1 MRSDSEESPSYRFVT
16 KWYAAVQRVSRSRL
30 EDYLSFEPLQIH
42 MQKLTVR
49 EMLLRTSAVLAII
62 ISASIPSSEAF
73 RNGGRSLHIS
83 MSSTSSPSDSFQAV
97 LSDVVKVLATTGPR
111 QGVTRTF
118 QIANAVRNLGGQF
131 IRDQKSF
138 QDERGS
144 ISVPKTVKRLFE
156 ELGATYI
163 KLGQFIASSP
173 TLFPAEYVLEFQSC
187 LDRGPTVS
195 YSQIRDIIEADL
207 KKPISYFYSYVDPKP
222 LASASVAQVHRA
234 QMNDGTNVVIK
245 VRKPGV
251 DSNLQVDL
259 GFLFVTSRIIE
270 FINPALNRVSFS
282 TIVGDLRES
291 MLDELDFTREARNL
305 LKFRDFLD
313 KNSINGATAPKPF
326 LEASNKRVL
335 TMEYLNGVPLV
346 DLVGVKKY
354 SKDTADTLFTAIAT
368 WGKSVAEL
376 DSFHADLHGGN
387 ILVLEDGR
395 VGFLDFGIGTFF
407 VLSVIILLSNLSR
420 E

>member
-1 MRSDSEESPSYRFVT
+1 M
-16 KWYAAVQRVSRSRL
+16 
-30 EDYLSFEPLQIH
+30 
-42 MQKLTVR
+42 
-49 EMLLRTSAVLAII
+49 
-62 ISASIPSSEAF
+62 AF
-73 RNGGRSLHIS
+73 RHGIRRQQIS
-83 MSSTSSPSDSFQAV
+83 MASSSRTTDNFQTV
-97 LSDVVKVLATTGPR
+97 LSDVAKVLTTTGPR
-111 QGVTRTF
+111 QGVTRSL

-138 QDERGS
+138 QDEAGNL
-144 ISVPKTVKRLFE
+144 SVPKTVKRLFE

-207 KKPISYFYSYVDPKP
+207 MKPISSFYNYIDPKP

-234 QMNDGTNVVIK
+234 QMKDGTNVVIK

-259 GFLFVTSRIIE
+259 GFLYVTSRLIE

-291 MLDELDFTREARNL
+291 MLDELDFTREAKNL

-313 KNSINGATAPKPF
+313 KNSITGATAPKPI

-354 SKDTADTLFTAIAT
+354 SNDTADTLFTAIAT

-395 VGFLDFGIGTFF
+395 VGFLDFGIGTLFF
-407 VLSVIILLSNLSR
+407 LITIKQLSN
-420 E
+420 

>member
-1 MRSDSEESPSYRFVT
+1 MASS
-16 KWYAAVQRVSRSRL
+16 SRTT
-30 EDYLSFEPLQIH
+30 D
-42 MQKLTVR
+42 
-49 EMLLRTSAVLAII
+49 
-62 ISASIPSSEAF
+62 
-73 RNGGRSLHIS
+73 N
-83 MSSTSSPSDSFQAV
+83 FQTV
-97 LSDVVKVLATTGPR
+97 LSDVAKVLTTTGPR
-111 QGVTRTF
+111 QGVTRSL

-138 QDERGS
+138 QDEAGNL
-144 ISVPKTVKRLFE
+144 SVPKTVKRLFE

-207 KKPISYFYSYVDPKP
+207 MKPISSFYNYIDPKP

-234 QMNDGTNVVIK
+234 QMKDGTNVVIK

-259 GFLFVTSRIIE
+259 GFLYVTTRLIE

-282 TIVGDLRES
+282 NIVGDLRES
-291 MLDELDFTREARNL
+291 MLDELDFTREAKNL

-313 KNSINGATAPKPF
+313 KNSIIGATAPKPI

-354 SKDTADTLFTAIAT
+354 SNDTADTLFTAIAT

-395 VGFLDFGIGTFF
+395 VGFLDFGIGTLFF
-407 VLSVIILLSNLSR
+407 LLTIKLLSN
-420 E
+420 